1 MHLQRIA
8 NVVGLLLVFVGIS
21 MLLPAAVGFAFG
33 DGDGPA
39 LLLSAGLTLGAGL
52 SAYRLTRFDGDLN
65 IREGYGIVAFA
76 WAAIALFGALPY
88 LLTGS
93 IPGLVPAIFESMS
106 GFTTTGASVVTDIE
120 ALPHGV
126 LFWRSF
132 TQWLGGMGI
141 IVLAIAILPFLGVGG
156 MQLFRA
162 EVPGPTPERLRPR
175 VTQTAKLLWAVYFG
189 LTVAQALLY
198 LVGGMDVF
206 DAVTHAFTTL
216 STGGFSTRNASM
228 AAFTSP
234 YIQWVT
240 IAFMYLAG
248 INFAL
253 HFRAAAGRFE
263 YHRDVE
269 WRFFTLLVLV
279 VGFGVTTVN
288 LVAGS
293 GGAGGAGVE
302 ATLRGGF
309 FQVVSIVTT
318 TGFVSEDYAL
328 WVPASQVLLFALFFV
343 GGMAGS
349 TSGGVKTIRVL
360 LILKQTWME
369 LRKHLHPKAVLLAR
383 VGRHVVK
390 EDVLAN
396 VIGFFVLYLL
406 LAMAGTTALAF
417 LGLDLLSAIGASIAS
432 IGNVGPGW
440 GAVGPVENYGG
451 LGSPAL
457 GLLTFLMLVGR
468 LEIYTVLL
476 LLMPETWRRVRRGPR
491 EASNP
496 VVSPRE

>member
-1 MHLQRIA
+1 MHLQRVV
-8 NVVGLLLVFVGIS
+8 NVVGLLLVFVGLS
-21 MLLPAAVGFAFG
+21 MLLPAGVGFWFG

-39 LLLSAGLTLGAGL
+39 LVVAAIITTGAGL
-52 SAYRLTRFDGDLN
+52 AAYRFTRFDGELTL
-65 IREGYGIVAFA
+65 REGYGIVTFA
-76 WAAIALFGALPY
+76 WTAIAVFGALPY
-88 LLTGS
+88 LLTGA
-93 IPGLVPAIFESMS
+93 IPGPVAAVFESMS
-106 GFTTTGASVVTDIE
+106 GFTTTGASVITEIE
-120 ALPHGV
+120 ALTHGV

-189 LTVAQALLY
+189 LTVAQAVLY
-198 LVGGMDVF
+198 FLGGMDVF

-253 HFRAAAGRFE
+253 HFRAASGRFE

-269 WRFFTLLVLV
+269 WRFYTV
-279 VGFGVTTVN
+279 VI
-288 LVAGS
+288 LVAGLGVSAVNFLS
-293 GGAGGAGVE
+293 GPGAGFE
-302 ATLRGGF
+302 AVVRGGF

-318 TGFVSEDYAL
+318 TGFVTEDYSL
-328 WVPASQVLLFALFFV
+328 WLPGAQVLLFALFFV

-349 TSGGVKTIRVL
+349 TSGGVKSIRVL

-369 LRKHLHPKAVLLAR
+369 LRKHLHPRAVLLAR
-383 VGRHVVK
+383 VGRFVVK

-406 LAMAGTTALAF
+406 LAMAGTAALAF
-417 LGLDLLSAIGASIAS
+417 LGLDLMSAIGASLATV
-432 IGNVGPGW
+432 GNVGPGW

-451 LGSPAL
+451 LGSPEL
-457 GLLTFLMLVGR
+457 MLLTFLMLVGR

-476 LLMPETWRRVRRGPR
+476 LLMPETWRRARHPRRD
-491 EASNP
+491 AS
-496 VVSPRE
+496 SPPITPG

>member
-39 LLLSAGLTLGAGL
+39 LLLSAGLTSGAGFA
-52 SAYRLTRFDGDLN
+52 AYRMTRFDGDLN

-76 WAAIALFGALPY
+76 WAAIAVFGALPY

-93 IPGLVPAIFESMS
+93 IPGIVPAIFESMS
-106 GFTTTGASVVTDIE
+106 GFTTTGASVVTEIE

-162 EVPGPTPERLRPR
+162 EVPGPTPERLQPR

-189 LTVAQALLY
+189 LTVLQALLY
-198 LVGGMDVF
+198 LLGGMDLF

-234 YIQWVT
+234 YVQWVT

-253 HFRAAAGRFE
+253 HFRAAAGKFE

-269 WRFFTLLVLV
+269 WRFFTLVVLV
-279 VGFGVTTVN
+279 VGLVVSVVN
-288 LVAGS
+288 LVSGS
-293 GGAGGAGVE
+293 GSGLE
-302 ATLRGGF
+302 STLRAGF
-309 FQVVSIVTT
+309 FQVVSIVTS

-328 WVPASQVLLFALFFV
+328 WVPAAQVLLFGLFFV

-369 LRKHLHPKAVLLAR
+369 LRKHLHPKAILLAR
-383 VGRHVVK
+383 VGRRVVK

-406 LAMAGTTALAF
+406 LAMVGTVALAF
-417 LGLDLLSAIGASIAS
+417 LGLDLLSAIGASLAT

-476 LLMPETWRRVRRGPR
+476 LLMPETWRRVRRAHRESTGP
-491 EASNP
+491 E
-496 VVSPRE
+496 VSPRA